1 MRPTTEEPVL
11 GSSTRFRFHTTSSA
25 VNCRP
30 LCHLTVLAQAQ
41 RPRLQVGAGLPLL
54 DEARAGDVVHA
65 GHRQVVEDLTRG
77 VGRFDPAIRVGAL
90 EVLAAHGEPQGA
102 ALGQGAL
109 GLRRRDQLL
118 AGDLGHEGIGGRRR
132 HAEQGCVAQELAAL
146 DLALGELAL
155 QRGHEGMLVSGSH
168 GRVLPGAIVSVVV
181 VSLSTPRRSP
191 CASAVERHMGPHLGR
206 DRGNGGFGRADHV
219 GVAGLIGIPANMR
232 RWRSFACRADPRWAL
247 SRP

>member
-1 MRPTTEEPVL
+1 MALASQRREDFFGIALVVLLARLDVLEEKALHEADHRGAGL
-11 GSSTRFRFHTTSSA
+11 GVEHPLQIPHDVVGGELPA
-25 VNCRP
+25 VVP
-30 LCHLTVLAQAQ
+30 LDGLAQAQ
-41 RPRLQVGAGLPLL
+41 RPRLQVGARLPLL

-132 HAEQGCVAQELAAL
+132 HAEQGRVAQELAAL
-146 DLALGELAL
+146 DLALDELAL

-168 GRVLPGAIVSVVV
+168 GRVLPGAIVSAVV
-181 VSLSTPRRSP
+181 VSLSTPPRSP
-191 CASAVERHMGPHLGR
+191 ARERSWCGPS
-206 DRGNGGFGRADHV
+206 V
-219 GVAGLIGIPANMR
+219 P
-232 RWRSFACRADPRWAL
+232 
-247 SRP
+247 